1 MPPHPRVSRTALSF
15 AALALVW
22 GSSFLFM
29 KVSLAGLSPGQVALG
44 RVSLGAATL
53 VCIMLV
59 TRRAWPRS
67 PRIWLH
73 LTVVAATLCTIPFT
87 LFAWAETM
95 VPSTVASI
103 VNATTPIMTL
113 LLTPLLLPTERLSRA
128 KRLGLGTGI
137 LGVVVL
143 VAPWRVLFDGGSV
156 SLPGILAAL
165 GATACYGFGGL
176 YMRRFLAN
184 TDLDSITIAAMQMVL
199 ATALALI
206 AAPVLS
212 TGEVHLTPPV
222 VLAIL
227 ALGVLGS
234 GIAYIWYTGIIREW
248 GAARASTV
256 TYLTPVVGV
265 TFGALFLGEGIHWNE
280 PLGGAI
286 VVLGILASQGVLE
299 RRLARRST
307 ASCRA

>member
-1 MPPHPRVSRTALSF
+1 MSPHPRASRTALSF
-15 AALALVW
+15 TALALVW

-29 KVSLAGLSPGQVALG
+29 KVSLVGLSPGQVALG

-53 VCIMLV
+53 VIIMLV
-59 TRRAWPRS
+59 THRAWPRH
-67 PRIWLH
+67 PRTWLH

-128 KRLGLGTGI
+128 NRIGLGIGI

-156 SLPGILAAL
+156 SLPGLLAAL

-199 ATALALI
+199 ATALALF

-212 TGEVHLTPPV
+212 TGAVHLTLQV
-222 VLAIL
+222 VLAIS

-248 GAARASTV
+248 GPARASTV

-265 TFGALFLGEGIHWNE
+265 TFGALFLGEGMHWNE

-286 VVLGILASQGVLE
+286 VVLGILASQGVFD
-299 RRLARRST
+299 RRFARRGT